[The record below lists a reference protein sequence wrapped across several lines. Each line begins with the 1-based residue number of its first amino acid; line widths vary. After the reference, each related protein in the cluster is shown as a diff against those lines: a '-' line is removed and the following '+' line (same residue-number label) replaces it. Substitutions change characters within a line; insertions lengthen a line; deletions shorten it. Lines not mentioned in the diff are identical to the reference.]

1 MVVLVE
7 QIAINRENKH
17 KRLRGIVERQ
27 QGLETEGED
36 PNPHL
41 TVLFT
46 IWESYPLSMGFNVLP
61 FKKIGHYNC
70 WWSDME
76 TMG

>member
-1 MVVLVE
+1 MVALVE
-7 QIAINRENKH
+7 QIAINKENKH
-17 KRLRGIVERQ
+17 KRLRGTVERE

-46 IWESYPLSMGFNVLP
+46 I
-61 FKKIGHYNC
+61 
-70 WWSDME
+70 
-76 TMG
+76 

>member
-7 QIAINRENKH
+7 QIAINKKSKH
-17 KRLRGIVERQ
+17 KWLCGIVERE

-46 IWESYPLSMGFNVLP
+46 IWESYPLSMGLIL
-61 FKKIGHYNC
+61 FKYNAC
-70 WWSDME
+70 HAIVTLTCLLRE
-76 TMG
+76 